1 MPLVL
6 EPFSEVSSSARWSSL
21 FLLVATLLVG
31 GIGCSKSEGP
41 ATSDWFPDRD
51 FIFVSIDTLRADHL
65 SSYGYA
71 RATDGDV
78 TDPWS
83 LAWLATQ
90 SSQYQTCWAP
100 IGKTLPSLSSFWT
113 GLFPLEHGAISNF
126 SGLQKPTF
134 ASLFKDNGYQ
144 THAVVANA
152 TLPGS
157 GIDQGFDSFGLA
169 WRDQEKT
176 LGRQLLNKAEKA
188 IASGEKLMLWAHWMS
203 PHQPYSPAPEF
214 ATTYTERREPKAD
227 NNLLYSFHRDPN
239 SLSAED
245 KQYCID
251 LYDAE
256 ILTATSR
263 LQEFLKGLDQRYRDA
278 GRGGLKENAVIVF
291 FSDHGEELADR
302 QGYFM
307 HAKSLFSG
315 VLKVPLY
322 ICAPGMPTGIVNEP
336 ISLQR
341 VLPWLLSGENPKQN
355 GFPGSWQT
363 EYYSWRQGDWTLIHN
378 PANSKAGPLEP
389 PDDAQYSYPE
399 LALFNRSSDP
409 LEFRDV
415 SGANRAITEQMLG
428 ELHSWYSGLTLLE
441 PKFLP
446 GKDPKIRRQY
456 LVDMGYLDSVPDTV
470 VEPWGNIQQGSS
482 KGSNH

>member
-1 MPLVL
+1 MPQVL
-6 EPFSEVSSSARWSSL
+6 EPFFGVSNSARWGSL
-21 FLLVATLLVG
+21 VLLVSAFLACGL
-31 GIGCSKSEGP
+31 GCGKSAVL
-41 ATSDWFPDRD
+41 ATSEWFPERD

-65 SSYGYA
+65 SSYGYP
-71 RATDGDV
+71 RATDGDA

-90 SSQYQTCWAP
+90 SRQYQTCWAP

-113 GLFPLEHGAISNF
+113 GLFPLEHGAISNY

-134 ASLFKDNGYQ
+134 ALLFKEHGYQ

-169 WRDQEKT
+169 WRDQEKY
-176 LGRQLLNKAEKA
+176 LGPQLLDKAEAA
-188 IASGEKLMLWAHWMS
+188 ITSGEKLMLWAHWMS
-203 PHQPYSPAPEF
+203 PHQPYSPVDEF
-214 ATTYTERREPKAD
+214 ATTYTQRQKPKAD
-227 NNLLYSFHRDPN
+227 NNLLYSFHRDP
-239 SLSAED
+239 SLLSAED

-263 LQEFLKGLDQRYRDA
+263 LQEFLKGLDKRYRDA

-302 QGYFM
+302 QGYFL

-315 VLKVPLY
+315 VLKVPLF
-322 ICAPGMPTGIVNEP
+322 ICAPGMPTGKVNEP

-341 VLPWLLSGENPKQN
+341 ILPWLLKGENPMQI

-378 PANSKAGPLEP
+378 PGNSKTGPLEP
-389 PDDAQYSYPE
+389 PEDAQYSYPE
-399 LALFNRSSDP
+399 VALFNRSSDP
-409 LEFRDV
+409 LEFQDV
-415 SGANRAITEQMLG
+415 SEANLAITEQMLG
-428 ELHSWYSGLTLLE
+428 DLFRWYSGLSRVE

-446 GKDPKIRRQY
+446 GKDPQLRRQDM
-456 LVDMGYLDSVPDTV
+456 VDLGYLDSVPDNV
-470 VEPWGNIQQGSS
+470 VQPWKNIQQGSA
-482 KGSNH
+482 KGPNH